1 MSRKLTRTVAAILF
15 AAVAGAPA
23 VAHAG
28 VGGGGGQGGG
38 GSSEDGVITATVVH
52 ETDGSSSGGSESDCT
67 WTAAN
72 GTLGVGSMGSVT
84 WPLTID
90 GVTYNLWRK
99 DCSDGSTWYQLPE
112 RQPEDLLPELLTQLR
127 QQALPAPV
135 PVFEKLD
142 AQFGWAYVQTPVDF
156 RAGEAWRTVS
166 VTASLGPLWARV
178 TATPQRLTFD
188 PGDPA
193 GPGPVTCEGDGP
205 LAPYVPETPGACSY
219 TYRNASST
227 SSLDGYHFPTQL
239 TIEWSTSWTSS
250 TGAGGALEPYST
262 SSSALL
268 AVAEVKGLVTCTGPR
283 AEQGGC

>member
-1 MSRKLTRTVAAILF
+1 MSRRLTRTIAAILF
-15 AAVAGAPA
+15 AVIAGTPI

-52 ETDGSSSGGSESDCT
+52 ETDGSSSGGNDSDCT
-67 WTAAN
+67 WTMEN
-72 GTLGVGSMGSVT
+72 TSIGIPNLGTAT
-84 WPLTID
+84 WPVEID
-90 GVTYNLWRK
+90 GVIHNLWRK
-99 DCSDGSTWYQLPE
+99 ACPNSVTWYSIPE

-156 RAGEAWRTVS
+156 RAGDAWRTVS
-166 VTASLGPLWARV
+166 VTASLGPVWARV
-178 TATPQRLTFD
+178 TATPRRLTFD

-227 SSLDGYHFPTQL
+227 STLDGYHFSTQL
-239 TIEWSTSWTSS
+239 TIEWSISWTSS